1 MDLFRKMFGKSGKR
15 LILTVQYTKFFV
27 PLFSHIF
34 RTRLR
39 AKRLIAF
46 FAALLNTVK
55 NAILLSVTC
64 FRIV

>member
-1 MDLFRKMFGKSGKR
+1 MFGKSGKR
-15 LILTVQYTKFFV
+15 LILTVQYSTKFFV